1 MSKVKVFFIALALVI
16 TSAAAFAYYNFI
28 ADVPLPGKTIAS
40 PELQQDTI
48 FAVGAYGLRIATK
61 NCFTVQITNTEVSK
75 PKKDNKWEEIW
86 TLKVCERVGRLPI
99 EFTINEDGTGSYAL
113 DYMNIK
119 WKTIGQTNAKANTN
133 AKTKAKANTK
143 TTAKAKAK
151 K

>member
-1 MSKVKVFFIALALVI
+1 MSKIKALVLSLALLI
-16 TSAAAFAYYNFI
+16 TTAGAFAYYNFI

-61 NCFTVQITNTEVSK
+61 DCFTVAITNTEVSK
-75 PKKDNKWEEIW
+75 PKKNNTWEEIW

-99 EFTINEDGTGSYAL
+99 QFTINEDGTGSYAL

-119 WKTIGQTNAKANTN
+119 WKTIG
-133 AKTKAKANTK
+133 
-143 TTAKAKAK
+143 TAAK

>member
-1 MSKVKVFFIALALVI
+1 MSKIKALVLSLALLL
-16 TSAAAFAYYNFI
+16 TTAGAFAYYNFI

-61 NCFTVQITNTEVSK
+61 DCFTVAITNTEVSK
-75 PKKDNKWEEIW
+75 PKKNNSWEEIW

-99 EFTINEDGTGSYAL
+99 QFTINEDGTGSYAL

-119 WKTIGQTNAKANTN
+119 WKTVG
-133 AKTKAKANTK
+133 
-143 TTAKAKAK
+143 TTAKK
-151 K
+151 

>member
-1 MSKVKVFFIALALVI
+1 MSKLRALVIALALVI

-61 NCFTVQITNTEVSK
+61 DCFTVQITNTEVSK
-75 PKKDNKWEEIW
+75 PKKGNTWEEIW

-99 EFTINEDGTGSYAL
+99 QFTINEDGTGSYAL

-119 WKTIGQTNAKANTN
+119 WKTVG
-133 AKTKAKANTK
+133 
-143 TTAKAKAK
+143 TTAKK

>member
-1 MSKVKVFFIALALVI
+1 MSKIKALVLSLALLV
-16 TSAAAFAYYNFI
+16 TTAGAFAYYNFI

-40 PELQQDTI
+40 PQLQQDTI

-61 NCFTVQITNTEVSK
+61 DCFTVAITNTEVSK
-75 PKKDNKWEEIW
+75 PKKNNTWEEIW

-99 EFTINEDGTGSYAL
+99 QFTINEDGTGSYAL

-119 WKTIGQTNAKANTN
+119 WKTVGTP
-133 AKTKAKANTK
+133 
-143 TTAKAKAK
+143 AK

>member
-1 MSKVKVFFIALALVI
+1 MSKIKALVLSLALLI
-16 TSAAAFAYYNFI
+16 TTAGAFAYYNFI

-61 NCFTVQITNTEVSK
+61 DCFTVAITNTEVSK
-75 PKKDNKWEEIW
+75 PKKNNTWEEIW

-99 EFTINEDGTGSYAL
+99 QFTINEDGTSSYAL

-119 WKTIGQTNAKANTN
+119 WRTVGK
-133 AKTKAKANTK
+133 
-143 TTAKAKAK
+143 TAKK

>member
-1 MSKVKVFFIALALVI
+1 MSKIKALVLSLALLV
-16 TSAAAFAYYNFI
+16 TTAGAFAYYNFV

-40 PELQQDTI
+40 PQLQQDTI

-61 NCFTVQITNTEVSK
+61 DCFTVAITNTEVSK
-75 PKKDNKWEEIW
+75 PKKNNTWEEIW

-99 EFTINEDGTGSYAL
+99 QFTINEDGTGSYAL

-119 WKTIGQTNAKANTN
+119 WKTVGTP
-133 AKTKAKANTK
+133 
-143 TTAKAKAK
+143 AK

>member
-1 MSKVKVFFIALALVI
+1 MSKLRAFVIALALAV
-16 TSAAAFAYYNFI
+16 TSTAVFAYYNFI

-61 NCFTVQITNTEVSK
+61 DCFTVQITNTEVSK
-75 PKKDNKWEEIW
+75 PKKNNTWEEIW

-99 EFTINEDGTGSYAL
+99 QFTVNQDGTSSYAL

-119 WKTIGQTNAKANTN
+119 WKTVGATK
-133 AKTKAKANTK
+133 AKTKAN
-143 TTAKAKAK
+143 AK

>member
-1 MSKVKVFFIALALVI
+1 MSKIKALVLSLALLI
-16 TSAAAFAYYNFI
+16 TTAGAFAYYNFI

-40 PELQQDTI
+40 PQLQQDTI

-61 NCFTVQITNTEVSK
+61 DCFTVAITNTEVSK
-75 PKKDNKWEEIW
+75 PKKGNTWEEIW

-99 EFTINEDGTGSYAL
+99 QFTINEDGTTSYAL

-119 WKTIGQTNAKANTN
+119 WKTIG
-133 AKTKAKANTK
+133 
-143 TTAKAKAK
+143 TTAKK